1 MKKIL
6 AIFGTRPEAIKMA
19 PLIKELQKHPE
30 QLSCKVAVTAQH
42 REMLDQVL
50 QLFDIKP
57 DYDLDIMHA
66 GQTLFDITR
75 RVLSGLEQVLENE
88 NPDLVLVHGDTS
100 TTSTAALASFY
111 RQVPVGHV
119 EAGLRTGNKYS
130 PFPEEINRRI
140 TGVLADLH
148 FAPTREAADNLRKES
163 VPSEKVFIT
172 GNTVIDALLA
182 TVHEEYRFQD
192 PVLGNIDYTNKRILL
207 VTTHRRENLGQPL
220 RQVYRALCTLA
231 DEYPDIEIVFPV
243 HKNPAVRELAHEEL
257 GDLKCVHMIEPMDYE
272 PFVNLMG
279 RCHMVLTDS
288 GGLQEEAP
296 SLGKPVL
303 VLRDTTERPEA
314 VGAGTVKL
322 VGTARER
329 IEEEARRLL
338 GDKNHY
344 RKMANSVNP
353 YGDGK
358 ASARI
363 RRAIQFYFGQTP
375 QRPGDYLVV

>member
-1 MKKIL
+1 
-6 AIFGTRPEAIKMA
+6 
-19 PLIKELQKHPE
+19 
-30 QLSCKVAVTAQH
+30 
-42 REMLDQVL
+42 
-50 QLFDIKP
+50 
-57 DYDLDIMHA
+57 MHA